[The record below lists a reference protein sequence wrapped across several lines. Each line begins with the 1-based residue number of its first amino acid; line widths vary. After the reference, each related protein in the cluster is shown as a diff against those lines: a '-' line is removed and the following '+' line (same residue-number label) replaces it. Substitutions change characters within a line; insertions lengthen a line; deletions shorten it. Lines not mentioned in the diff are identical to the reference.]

1 MDKKWILII
10 IILIVGCFL
19 MYNIVDSST
28 TVGNAITVVN
38 KSVVTLPDGFSIGES
53 EKNSVELLD
62 EKTGE
67 KIYVT
72 DLGKTNSAEEEYS
85 EALQS
90 LEYDPYI
97 SIINNSTSKINNI
110 NTYTI
115 TLENHTV
122 NTTNVCLAYIYSSN
136 HTFSIE
142 FQNYSDNNRLNDDL
156 NFIVSTISP
165 DFKQS
170 QD

>member
-19 MYNIVDSST
+19 MHNIVDSST

-38 KSVVTLPDGFSIGES
+38 KTVVTLPDGFSIGES

-67 KIYVT
+67 KIYIT
-72 DLGKTNSAEEEYS
+72 DLGKTDSAQNEYN

-90 LEYDPYI
+90 LAYNSDIY
-97 SIINNSTSKINNI
+97 IINNSTSMINNT
-110 NTYTI
+110 NTYLI
-115 TLENHTV
+115 TFENHTV
-122 NTTNVCLAYIYSSN
+122 NTNTVCLGYIYSCN
-136 HTFSIE
+136 HTFSLE
-142 FQNYSDNNRLNDDL
+142 FQNYSDNNRLNDNL

>member
-10 IILIVGCFL
+10 IILIVGCFFL
-19 MYNIVDSST
+19 HNIVDSST

-67 KIYVT
+67 KTYIT
-72 DLGKTNSAEEEYS
+72 DLGKTDSAEKEYN

-90 LEYDPYI
+90 LEYNTDTYI
-97 SIINNSTSKINNI
+97 IDNYTSNINNT
-110 NTYTI
+110 NTYLI
-115 TLENHTV
+115 TFENHTV
-122 NTTNVCLAYIYSSN
+122 NTNTVYLAYIYSCN
-136 HTFSIE
+136 HTFRME
-142 FQNYSDNNRLNDDL
+142 FQNYYDNNGFNDDL